1 MLNETATPAAGH
13 TYACPQDIAFSLV
26 LIEERLEAAMTFA
39 PIDWVLELLGLEDGY
54 TMLPRW
60 DALLELIEDA
70 SEMARDWLTLIHV
83 AGIWT
88 AWESLEA
95 SEAAVDAA
103 FWAGVA

>member
-1 MLNETATPAAGH
+1 MLKKTAAEAGIH
-13 TYACPQDIAFSLV
+13 TYVCSQAIAFSLV
-26 LIEERLEAAMTFA
+26 LIEERLEARQLFR
-39 PIDWVLELLGLEDGY
+39 PIDWILELVGLESGY

-60 DALLELIEDA
+60 DALVGLIEEA
-70 SEMARDWLTLIHV
+70 SEAARDWLTLIHV

-88 AWESLEA
+88 AWEALEA